1 METAHYHWYHWEAD
15 LLDVATLTSAG
26 LLPSY
31 VTAEAHNIS
40 NEVRARGLFS
50 PDLKRRALAVVA
62 EVRKLDASLKEIR
75 RKEQEEYDNQPD
87 IPDSKSDVGL
97 DCDSFE

>member
-1 METAHYHWYHWEAD
+1 METIDYHWYLWEAD

-40 NEVRARGLFS
+40 NEVRAQGLFS
-50 PDLKRRALAVVA
+50 PALKRRALAVVA
-62 EVRKLDASLKEIR
+62 EVSKYDASLKEIR
-75 RKEQEEYDNQPD
+75 RKEQEEYDNQPGA
-87 IPDSKSDVGL
+87 PDTKSDAGL